1 MSYNI
6 NNAPNTIDFVNTIE
20 YKRELKREIEKLR
33 KDEHLEIF
41 KIIKTETNS
50 YTENNN
56 GIFINLKN
64 LDTPV
69 LFKIG
74 NFVKYCKENVEKFYK
89 YEDLKKNIMND
100 SISLENDTASRDID
114 EDYDNYHIEDKPNT
128 EEDLINDIKNLGV
141 EKELK
146 SLESFKYPKLINKN
160 PKLYGVGNRLIK
172 KCKSMDSQILS
183 SGFTISE
190 VGKDGEN
197 ILELYR
203 KDELKLDK
211 I

>member
-6 NNAPNTIDFVNTIE
+6 NNTSSTIDFVNTIE

-64 LDTPV
+64 LDTPI

-100 SISLENDTASRDID
+100 SISLENDTSSRDID
-114 EDYDNYHIEDKPNT
+114 EDYDNYNIEDKPNT

-141 EKELK
+141 EEDTK

-183 SGFTISE
+183 SGFSISE
-190 VGKDGEN
+190 IGKDGEN

>member
-6 NNAPNTIDFVNTIE
+6 NNTSSTIDFVNTIE

-100 SISLENDTASRDID
+100 SISLENDTSSRDID

-141 EKELK
+141 EEDTK

-183 SGFTISE
+183 SGFSISE
-190 VGKDGEN
+190 IGKDGEN

>member
-100 SISLENDTASRDID
+100 SISLENDTSSRDID

-141 EKELK
+141 EEDTK
-146 SLESFKYPKLINKN
+146 SLESVKYPKLINKN
-160 PKLYGVGNRLIK
+160 VHNKSHGTRLFI
-172 KCKSMDSQILS
+172 
-183 SGFTISE
+183 
-190 VGKDGEN
+190 
-197 ILELYR
+197 
-203 KDELKLDK
+203 
-211 I
+211 

>member
-6 NNAPNTIDFVNTIE
+6 NNTSSTIDFVNTIE

-100 SISLENDTASRDID
+100 SVSLENDTSSRDID

-141 EKELK
+141 EEDTK

-183 SGFTISE
+183 SGFSISE
-190 VGKDGEN
+190 IGKDGEN

>member
-6 NNAPNTIDFVNTIE
+6 NNTSSTIDFVNTIE

-100 SISLENDTASRDID
+100 SISLENDTSSRDID
-114 EDYDNYHIEDKPNT
+114 EDYDNYNIEDKPNT

-141 EKELK
+141 EEDTK

-183 SGFTISE
+183 SGFSISE
-190 VGKDGEN
+190 IGKDGEN

>member
-6 NNAPNTIDFVNTIE
+6 NNASNTIDFVNTIE

-100 SISLENDTASRDID
+100 SVSLDNDTISRDID
-114 EDYDNYHIEDKPNT
+114 EDYDNYNIDDKPNT
-128 EEDLINDIKNLGV
+128 EEELINDIKNLGIND
-141 EKELK
+141 ENK

-183 SGFTISE
+183 SGFSISE
-190 VGKDGEN
+190 LGKDGEN

>member
-1 MSYNI
+1 MKVY
-6 NNAPNTIDFVNTIE
+6 
-20 YKRELKREIEKLR
+20 
-33 KDEHLEIF
+33 
-41 KIIKTETNS
+41 
-50 YTENNN
+50 
-56 GIFINLKN
+56 
-64 LDTPV
+64 
-69 LFKIG
+69 
-74 NFVKYCKENVEKFYK
+74 KYCKENVEKFYK

>member
-100 SISLENDTASRDID
+100 SISLENDTSSRDID

-141 EKELK
+141 EEDTK

-183 SGFTISE
+183 SGFSISE
-190 VGKDGEN
+190 IGKDGEN

>member
-100 SISLENDTASRDID
+100 SVSLDNDTISRDID
-114 EDYDNYHIEDKPNT
+114 EDYDNYNIDDKPNT
-128 EEDLINDIKNLGV
+128 EEELINDIKNLGIND
-141 EKELK
+141 ENK

-183 SGFTISE
+183 SGFSISE
-190 VGKDGEN
+190 LGKDGEN

>member
-6 NNAPNTIDFVNTIE
+6 NNTSSTIDFVNTIE

-100 SISLENDTASRDID
+100 SISLENDTSSRDID

-128 EEDLINDIKNLGV
+128 EEDLINDIKKLGV
-141 EKELK
+141 EEDTK

-183 SGFTISE
+183 SGFSISE
-190 VGKDGEN
+190 IGKDGEN